1 MNDAAIRARGLTK
14 RFGKLV
20 AVDHVDLT
28 VPRSH
33 VYGFLG
39 PNGSGKSTT
48 IRMLCGLLTPTAGE
62 IEVLGLSIPEQAEAL
77 RRRIGYM
84 TQKFSLFEDL
94 SVRENLEFLAA
105 VQDVPKARSRQR
117 VDELIEQY
125 DFADRQQQLAGTMSG
140 GQKQR
145 LALAGAVIHEP
156 ELLFLDEP
164 TSAVDPESRRDFW
177 EKLFE
182 LADAGTT
189 ILVSTHSW
197 TRPSV
202 ATASPSSTAASW
214 SPTAR
219 RSSSPARSTGRIVE
233 VITPQPRRAQRA
245 LLGQPGVLSVAQI
258 GSNAARAD
266 DGRRGRHR
274 RRAQGPGR
282 RRPAGERWRRW
293 RRTSRTCSSRRRA
306 SGDASGPASAGMN
319 LRRLSRSWSRSCAS
333 CAATASR
340 SR

>member
-1 MNDAAIRARGLTK
+1 MAPRDAAIRARGLSK
-14 RFGKLV
+14 RFGALK
-20 AVDHVDLT
+20 AVDGVDLT
-28 VPRSH
+28 VPASH

-62 IEVLGLSIPEQAEAL
+62 IEVLGLRVPQQAEEL

-105 VQDVPKARSRQR
+105 AHDVPKAKSAARI
-117 VDELIEQY
+117 DALIGQY
-125 DFADRQQQLAGTMSG
+125 DFADRQGQLAGTMSG

-182 LADAGTT
+182 LADAGAT
-189 ILVSTHSW
+189 ILVSTHLMDEAERCHRIAILDHGKLVSDG
-197 TRPSV
+197 T
-202 ATASPSSTAASW
+202 
-214 SPTAR
+214 
-219 RSSSPARSTGRIVE
+219 PAELMGALDGRVVE
-233 VITPQPRRAQRA
+233 VVAGQPRRAQRA
-245 LLGQPGVLSVAQI
+245 LVGRPGILSVAQV
-258 GSNAARAD
+258 GGNLRVLAEPGADVAAAVGDALRAAGLDAQASPVPPNLEDVFVEATRDRADAAARA
-266 DGRRGRHR
+266 GG
-274 RRAQGPGR
+274 AV
-282 RRPAGERWRRW
+282 A
-293 RRTSRTCSSRRRA
+293 
-306 SGDASGPASAGMN
+306 
-319 LRRLSRSWSRSCAS
+319 
-333 CAATASR
+333 
-340 SR
+340 